1 MPAISYALNYYL
13 ILGLLS
19 DLSGNNLD
27 EIPRVGTPKTL
38 ARALLGGPLDWCP
51 DSSIYWRPRHHR
63 IIPSLTENP
72 PETSRLVFGTDTQ
85 TTRFSPPHLTFSN
98 NFVNNY
104 RGNIIFN
111 VVGFKFVYSIH
122 RLTDSVIIMSLFG
135 AFSRTTNTVASMSV
149 YREFMYSVKR
159 LALAVPSTVTPY
171 TSLC

>member
-51 DSSIYWRPRHHR
+51 DSSTYWRHCHHR
-63 IIPSLTENP
+63 IIPSLTEYP
-72 PETSRLVFGTDTQ
+72 PETSRLVFGTGAH
-85 TTRFSPPHLTFSN
+85 TTRRSPPHLTFSN

-104 RGNIIFN
+104 RRLWPA
-111 VVGFKFVYSIH
+111 H
-122 RLTDSVIIMSLFG
+122 RLLRKQFKPSGMSRIEAILYLTSSVSNSFTAYTDLLIQ
-135 AFSRTTNTVASMSV
+135 
-149 YREFMYSVKR
+149 
-159 LALAVPSTVTPY
+159 
-171 TSLC
+171 